1 MQQQN
6 EPNDLDP
13 ADELIAERR
22 TAEPGETPEDM
33 APWKRKTI
41 AVIDRIN
48 LWVGRV
54 ACLLLL
60 PVLLAMVYEVVARK
74 LFVAPTIWAYDVS
87 RMFAGAL
94 FMLGAGY
101 ALMKGVHIRADFIYR
116 TWRRRTQA
124 TADSLLYLAF
134 YFPAMLFF
142 FWVSLDFTINA
153 WVKWERTMDSTL
165 MAPLAPARSA
175 MPIGALFL
183 ILQGVAELL
192 RSLHDM
198 GPVRSRQIVRLLP
211 FYLILLAAIFVS
223 AFFPGI
229 LPLAG
234 WWSALVDQFGAGSV
248 SPEFIGVLM
257 VGVMLFAIFVGFPIS
272 FTLIFLGFVFGA
284 WGFGGRLVFYLQTF
298 QFNSVMLEQTLAAVP
313 LFVFMGILME
323 QAGLMERLFNAVQL
337 MLSKTR
343 GALYLA
349 VLFVSTIFAAATGIV
364 GASVTILGIMAS
376 KTMNRAGY
384 DTKLAAGTITAGGT
398 LGILIPPS
406 IMLVVMGPVLEV
418 PVTDLFA
425 AAIVPGIMLA
435 AIYAGYAVIRCQLNP
450 ALGPVLPEEE
460 QPPTSPYYW
469 LEAVLVISALLVMFG
484 LIYLALSGGLTGL
497 FPFSWAVIPFG
508 WALLLY
514 LAAGW
519 VRKNKPAGFW
529 FSDLWMEFFNGLVP
543 PAALVAFALGSIL
556 FGWATPTEG
565 AGCGAFGAILLAAA
579 YRRLNLRKLYDA
591 LIKTLEI
598 SVLILFLVAASNFF
612 GAVFSRLGTPTM
624 LTEFL
629 LQWDLPSTWVLL
641 AIMALIFLLGWP
653 LEWVPIVLII
663 VPILIPA
670 LEQFQINLTWF
681 GILVAVNLQTAWLS
695 PPVALSAYFLKS
707 VVPSWDLGDIYKGML
722 QFMVLQLFGLAM
734 VFMFPQI
741 ALWLP
746 GLIYGP

>member
-1 MQQQN
+1 MNQQSD
-6 EPNDLDP
+6 PKSLDP
-13 ADELIAERR
+13 VDELIAERR
-22 TAEPGETPEDM
+22 TMNPGETPEDM
-33 APWKRKTI
+33 VEWQRKLV
-41 AVIDRIN
+41 AFIDITN
-48 LWVGRV
+48 LWVGRI
-54 ACLLLL
+54 ACLLLV
-60 PVLLAMVYEVVARK
+60 PVVVAMIYEVVARK
-74 LFVAPTIWAYDVS
+74 LFVSPTLWAYDVS

-116 TWRRRTQA
+116 TWSRKTQA
-124 TADSLLYLAF
+124 ATDSLLFLAF

-142 FWVSLDFTINA
+142 FYISLDFTIGA

-175 MPIGALFL
+175 MPLGALFL
-183 ILQGVAELL
+183 ILQGIAELL
-192 RSLHDM
+192 RSLHDL
-198 GPVRSRQIVRLLP
+198 GPTWSRRIVRLLP
-211 FYLILLAAIFVS
+211 VYAVLLCAVFVS
-223 AFFPGI
+223 AVFPDFV
-229 LPLAG
+229 PFDD
-234 WWSALVDQFGAGSV
+234 WWSSVSAPLGAGALST
-248 SPEFIGVLM
+248 ETIGVLM

-284 WGFGGRLVFYLQTF
+284 WGFGAKLVFYLQTF

-323 QAGLMERLFNAVQL
+323 QAGLMERLFTSVQL
-337 MLSKTR
+337 ILSRTR

-349 VLFVSTIFAAATGIV
+349 VLFVSTVFAAATGIV

-384 DTKLAAGTITAGGT
+384 DTKLAAGSITAGGT

-425 AAIVPGIMLA
+425 AAIIPGIMLA
-435 AIYAGYAVIRCQLNP
+435 GIYAVYTVVRCQLNP
-450 ALGPVLPEEE
+450 ALGPVLPESE
-460 QPPTSPYYW
+460 QPVTSPYYW
-469 LEAVLVISALLVMFG
+469 LESVLVMLSLIILFALLF
-484 LIYLALSGGLTGL
+484 LALSGSLTGL
-497 FPFSWAVIPFG
+497 FPLSWLALPLG
-508 WALLLY
+508 WA
-514 LAAGW
+514 AAMYAGARW
-519 VRKNKPAGFW
+519 VRQNKPAGFW
-529 FSDLWMEFFNGLVP
+529 FSDLWTEFFNGLVP

-565 AGCGAFGAILLAAA
+565 AGCGAFGAVLLALA
-579 YRRLNLRKLYDA
+579 YRRLTMQKLFDA
-591 LIKTLEI
+591 LVKTLEI
-598 SVLILFLVAASNFF
+598 TVLILFLVAASNFF

-624 LTEFL
+624 LTELL
-629 LQWDLPSTWVLL
+629 LQWDLSATWVLII
-641 AIMALIFLLGWP
+641 IMALIFLLGWP

-670 LEQFQINLTWF
+670 LEQINVNLTWF

-695 PPVALSAYFLKS
+695 PPVALSAYFLKG
-707 VVPSWDLGDIYKGML
+707 VVPEWDLGDIYKGML
-722 QFMVLQLFGLAM
+722 QFMVLQVIGLAL

-746 GLIYGP
+746 GLIYGQ